1 MSDLEP
7 PAAHRDV
14 VVLGAGIIGL
24 TSAVALAEAGRPVTL
39 WTADDP
45 ADTTSARSAGVWSPI
60 PQAPLDTTIAW
71 AGRSMQTFCDLGRRP
86 GSGVSML
93 EGLTLDATD
102 IGSLLPAL
110 SRLSP
115 GLRPATP
122 DELPEGFSHGRRYR
136 TPVIDME
143 RYVPWMLDR
152 LDAHGGKVRVQ
163 RADSLDEALAEAPVV
178 VNATGLAAR
187 DLAGDPTV
195 RPLFC
200 QYVVTDNPGLDSV
213 LVDASRG
220 GTWVSVIPHH
230 DRVHLGGAR
239 AGGRTDP
246 RPDRELASD
255 VLRWCREIEPRLRH
269 ARTIRVDTGLLPT
282 RPTMRVEAENRR
294 DGLVVHAYGH
304 ATGGITVSWGAAADV
319 VRLVAA
325 G

>member
-1 MSDLEP
+1 M
-7 PAAHRDV
+7 

-24 TSAVALAEAGRPVTL
+24 TSAVALAEAGHRVTV

-45 ADTTSARSAGVWSPI
+45 ADTTSAHAAGVWSPI
-60 PQAPLDTTIAW
+60 PQAPLDTAIAW
-71 AGRSMQTFCDLGRRP
+71 AGRTMQTFCDLGRRP

-102 IGSLLPAL
+102 IGSLLPPL

-115 GLRPATP
+115 DLRPAER

-136 TPVIDME
+136 VPVIDME
-143 RYVPWMLDR
+143 RYVPWMVRR
-152 LDAHGGKVRVQ
+152 LEAHGGTLRRH
-163 RADSLDEALAEAPVV
+163 RANSLDEALGAAAVV

-187 DLAGDPTV
+187 ELAGDATV

-200 QYVVTDNPGLDSV
+200 QYVVTDNPGLDRV

-220 GTWVSVIPHH
+220 GQWVSVIPHA

-239 AGGRTDP
+239 VGGRTDP

-282 RPTMRVEAENRR
+282 RPTMRVEAEARR